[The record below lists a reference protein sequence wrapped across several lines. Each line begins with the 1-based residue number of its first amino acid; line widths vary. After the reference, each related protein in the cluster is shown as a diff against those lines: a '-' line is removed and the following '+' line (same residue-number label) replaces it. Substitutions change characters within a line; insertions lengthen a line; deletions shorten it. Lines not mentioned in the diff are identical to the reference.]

1 MPNSK
6 QGDKM
11 SEKKNR
17 ICSALISLLCLVML
31 LASVMPC
38 SYSADE
44 KTSVTLVCVQDSI
57 KVQGMEWKIYRV
69 GERRSD
75 SFALIGEFEK
85 YPVDMSE
92 LSAENIRCIAQT
104 LESFI
109 IGDHIEADAE
119 CFTDNDGKAVF
130 NALDKGLYLAV
141 AKNVTKEQWT
151 YTASPLLFEVK
162 EEGAE
167 EEAFPK
173 IYSAITLSG
182 EVSSY
187 TVKKIWVDNDDAY
200 EARPVSV
207 TVDLFKDGYLYD
219 TVFLDEASDWQYCWD
234 ELDTNAEWRVV
245 ERNIPEKYTVLADY
259 NSRQFVIRNS
269 FVTDGGEYTET
280 TADSVVT
287 STINTTSSIVTTT
300 ATNSELPQTGQ
311 LWWPLLPL
319 VLSGMTLICIG
330 MLSGKKNKEDEK

>member
-1 MPNSK
+1 M
-6 QGDKM
+6 
-11 SEKKNR
+11 
-17 ICSALISLLCLVML
+17 
-31 LASVMPC
+31 
-38 SYSADE
+38 
-44 KTSVTLVCVQDSI
+44 
-57 KVQGMEWKIYRV
+57 
-69 GERRSD
+69 
-75 SFALIGEFEK
+75 
-85 YPVDMSE
+85 
-92 LSAENIRCIAQT
+92 
-104 LESFI
+104 
-109 IGDHIEADAE
+109 
-119 CFTDNDGKAVF
+119 
-130 NALDKGLYLAV
+130 
-141 AKNVTKEQWT
+141 
-151 YTASPLLFEVK
+151 
-162 EEGAE
+162 
-167 EEAFPK
+167 
-173 IYSAITLSG
+173 
-182 EVSSY
+182 
-187 TVKKIWVDNDDAY
+187 DNDDAY

-287 STINTTSSIVTTT
+287 STINTTTSIVTTT

-319 VLSGMTLICIG
+319 VLSGMTFICIG